1 MKTPLPGKRSAGLV
15 LGLTGAIVLL
25 LVVAV
30 IGAISAGDGD
40 DGDVATVDE
49 TTGSTFAPGGT
60 DTTVAGGD
68 PAAPGDT
75 PLPGGTDP
83 NAPPAGEG
91 DAAGGG
97 GGGGGQGGGTGGEAT
112 GGGGGSGGTGPTTAP
127 APGGPATGGPGDR
140 TGVSATAIK
149 WGFHAPKTFDGAPLN
164 LAEDPLK
171 GTDIYLQYINQ
182 EKINGRTIQM
192 VFADDRYTV
201 SGGKQAANAI
211 INDGKV
217 FFAEG
222 TLGIDQ
228 VAQVAAE
235 AKKRGVPYLAGGGS
249 ENTLKGFEMYQILAT
264 YDDAL
269 VSLAQ
274 FLDKETEREGSPYH
288 GLDKIGITYLDSPH
302 IEGSVET
309 FKKAL
314 EDRGMQLVARAT
326 IQKPTEQTTYAQQ
339 ILELKKAE
347 IVVPA
352 QDPISTS
359 RMVAECRVQR
369 CEFKWAIANF
379 AHESDVALTLMQ
391 GSWTGYR
398 GLGGGCYYTIPDAQ
412 AADVAK
418 CGMLKPARDLWIRAK
433 GQADFNKDGQG
444 GLAGYQFVHAWVKA
458 LKEAG
463 PDPTRE
469 RFRAALNNY
478 ENFNDLV
485 TSPITYKGRP
495 IFDGGYQYQV
505 ILEAT
510 NKPGPQGS
518 DQQFTWKQISPG
530 FVDFSQY

>member
-1 MKTPLPGKRSAGLV
+1 VNRYMPLSGRQNAVLV
-15 LGLTGAIVLL
+15 LGLAGTIALL

-30 IGAISAGDGD
+30 IGVLTAGDASDDPGD
-40 DGDVATVDE
+40 LAAVG
-49 TTGSTFAPGGT
+49 GGNSTLSPGEGGGT
-60 DTTVAGGD
+60 TVPGQ
-68 PAAPGDT
+68 PAAPTGEDA
-75 PLPGGTDP
+75 GTGTT
-83 NAPPAGEG
+83 APAG
-91 DAAGGG
+91 AAPAGGG
-97 GGGGGQGGGTGGEAT
+97 AAQEGATAGGGAAPGEGQAT
-112 GGGGGSGGTGPTTAP
+112 GGGGAE
-127 APGGPATGGPGDR
+127 TGGPGNR
-140 TGVSATAIK
+140 TGVSDTAIK

-171 GTDIYLQYINQ
+171 GTDIYLEYINQ
-182 EKINGRTIQM
+182 EKVNGRTIEM

-201 SGGKQAANAI
+201 SGGKQAADAI
-211 INDGKV
+211 INDGQV

-228 VAQVAAE
+228 IAQVAAE

-249 ENTLKGFEMYQILAT
+249 ENTLKDFGMYQILAT

-274 FLDKETEREGSPYH
+274 FLDKETERKDSPYY
-288 GLDKIGITYLDSPH
+288 GLTKIGVTQLDSPH
-302 IEGSVET
+302 IDGSVAS

-314 EDRGMQLVARAT
+314 ADRGMELVVVT
-326 IQKPTEQTTYAQQ
+326 KIQKPTEQTTYANQ

-359 RMVAECRVQR
+359 RMVAECRVQQ

-398 GLGGGCYYTIPDAQ
+398 GLGGGCYYTVPDAQ

-418 CGMLKPARDLWIRAK
+418 CGMLKVARDLWISAR

-444 GLAGYQFVHAWVKA
+444 GLAGYQFVHAWLKA
-458 LKEAG
+458 LREAG

-469 RFRAALNNY
+469 RFVAALNNY
-478 ENFNDLV
+478 ENYSDLI

-495 IFDGGYQYQV
+495 PFDGGYQYQV
-505 ILEAT
+505 LLEAT
-510 NKPGPQGS
+510 NEPGPQGS

-530 FVDFSQY
+530 FVDFNQY